1 MAAGTSVRQLL
12 VHFVAVPER
21 QASDPNAHGR
31 LRAGRTSILVG
42 QAVAVALISL
52 ASACGHAPTKAGMY
66 DPTAPVYNPMADARS
81 EVAAAMAHARLDHRR
96 VLLVFGANWCG
107 PCRALDRHLH
117 DPAAEAIVEA
127 SFHVVDVDIGEGDDQ
142 RHGTG
147 YDNVDISR
155 TYGVPL
161 DRGVPAVAVL
171 DGDGHALYTGG
182 VPSTNVNF
190 GGWSPGG
197 GPSADEVMQFLSRW
211 TPH

>member
-1 MAAGTSVRQLL
+1 MVRK
-12 VHFVAVPER
+12 VTR
-21 QASDPNAHGR
+21 
-31 LRAGRTSILVG
+31 
-42 QAVAVALISL
+42 ALIVVVHMAL
-52 ASACGHAPTKAGMY
+52 ASACGHSPTKAAMY
-66 DPTAPVYNPMADARS
+66 DPNAPVYDPSVDAHAGIAD
-81 EVAAAMAHARLDHRR
+81 AMAHARSDHRR

-117 DPAAEAIVEA
+117 DPAAQAIIEGN
-127 SFHVVDVDIGEGDDQ
+127 FHVVDIDIGEGDDQ

-161 DRGVPAVAVL
+161 DRGVPALAVL

-182 VPSTNVNF
+182 VPFTNF

-197 GPSADEVMQFLSRW
+197 GPTADEVMQFLTRW